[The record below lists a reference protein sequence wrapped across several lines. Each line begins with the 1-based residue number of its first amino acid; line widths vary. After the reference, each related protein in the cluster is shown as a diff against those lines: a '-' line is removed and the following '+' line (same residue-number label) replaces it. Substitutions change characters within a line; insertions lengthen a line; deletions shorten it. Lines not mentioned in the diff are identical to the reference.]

1 MKDKKEFRSFV
12 LKIRSGMSQEQ
23 VNEKSKKIIEKL
35 VSTEDYKNSG
45 TVFIYMSF
53 KNEVETMKL
62 IKRMLAEKKHVV
74 IPYTDVENTVIIPS
88 EIKDVEND
96 LKISSF
102 GYLEPIKEKIV
113 PVNPEKFDLIIVPGV
128 VFDKRLNRIGF
139 GKGYYDRIL
148 EHKRKDAKA
157 IALAYAFQV
166 YDEIPFEPH
175 DIKMDAIIT
184 EDAEY
189 LKF

>member
-1 MKDKKEFRSFV
+1 MKDKKEFRSHV
-12 LKIRSGMSQEQ
+12 LKIRNSMTQGQ
-23 VNEKSKKIIEKL
+23 VSEKSKRIIEKL
-35 VSTEDYKNSG
+35 VSTEDYKNSA

-53 KNEVETMKL
+53 KNEVETMDL
-62 IKRMLAEKKHVV
+62 IKRMLAENKQVV

-88 EIKDVEND
+88 EIKNVEND
-96 LKISSF
+96 LKMSSF
-102 GYLEPIKEKIV
+102 GYLEPVKEKIV

-157 IALAYAFQV
+157 IALAYTFQV
-166 YDEIPFEPH
+166 YDEIPFESH

-184 EDAEY
+184 EEAE
-189 LKF
+189 